1 MNFKNWLK
9 NNLTVVP
16 KKELSEKIMNL
27 AEKNLSKEAITNEN
41 KGDYFWKLSMSMAM
55 IAIVFSM
62 TFNKKI
68 NHENTSFIAES
79 QELILNYQDM
89 ELMADASTLSD
100 DDWKKIQ

>member
-1 MNFKNWLK
+1 
-9 NNLTVVP
+9 
-16 KKELSEKIMNL
+16 
-27 AEKNLSKEAITNEN
+27 
-41 KGDYFWKLSMSMAM
+41 MSMAM

-68 NHENTSFIAES
+68 NTEQTNFIAES

-89 ELMADASTLSD
+89 ELMADASTLNE